1 MFCSNCGLE
10 INEKQIHKALERDA
24 KNANSIK
31 YLSNALVVSKKYALK
46 LKLNDLK
53 KELSKEEFN
62 SKKQELK
69 NELNSE
75 IAAINAKKKENDLNY
90 FKSVLNINESRT
102 NNTSDYFVC
111 PRCGKLVK
119 NNLDE
124 NDIKSLA
131 RAGHSEIHR
140 GRNNISSGMCALMI
154 GIILA
159 IVGFMF
165 LALSFKATNGGVL
178 DTTCVEFYVFIF
190 LVLFALCLLVY
201 SFVSIFKG
209 KNKIKRYELL
219 LRNINNGAFH
229 Q

>member
-1 MFCSNCGLE
+1 MFCSNCGLQ
-10 INEKQIHKALERDA
+10 INDKQIHKALERDA
-24 KNANSIK
+24 KNANSIQ
-31 YLSNALVVSKKYALK
+31 YLANSLIASKKYSLK
-46 LKLNDLK
+46 LELNELK

-69 NELNSE
+69 NKLNSE
-75 IAAINAKKKENDLNY
+75 IADINAKKNANDLNY
-90 FKSVLNINESRT
+90 FKSVLNINETRT

-111 PRCGKLVK
+111 PRCGKLVR

-124 NDIKSLA
+124 ADIKSLA

-159 IVGFMF
+159 IIGFMF

-178 DTTCVEFYVFIF
+178 DTSCVEFYVFIF

-201 SFVSIFKG
+201 SFISIFKG
-209 KNKIKRYELL
+209 KSKIKRYELL